1 MKKLLLAIWPVLAAD
16 AVIYAL
22 NEATYVF
29 GSKSGI
35 GWLYE
40 IIGYGLVLLAGY
52 LAARESGFI
61 SRALLAGVVFWF
73 LWRPLLALA
82 AGLIGLIAGSS
93 AADSFS
99 TGLLGVVGALVL
111 FSPMALAASAIG
123 GFIARMR
130 KRNE

>member
-1 MKKLLLAIWPVLAAD
+1 MKKLIQAIWPVLTAD
-16 AVIYAL
+16 AVMYAI

-40 IIGYGLVLLAGY
+40 IMGYGLVLLAGY
-52 LAARESGFI
+52 LAARESGLI
-61 SRALLAGVVFWF
+61 SRALLAGAVFWF

-82 AGLIGLIAGSS
+82 AGLIGLIAGDVE
-93 AADSFS
+93 ADSFG

-111 FSPMALAASAIG
+111 FSPIALAASAIG

-130 KRNE
+130 RRDE